1 MSRSWSAR
9 QWGREVALVALMTV
23 TVLWMGALS
32 PRFLTP
38 ANGLEI
44 VRNTFE
50 VGLLALALTP
60 LIIAGGIDLS
70 VGSITG
76 LCAVTLGMT
85 WRAGMPIGVA
95 VLSALAVGT
104 LAGAANGVLV
114 AHAGIPPLIVTIATL
129 AVYRG
134 LAYGLSHSQDVHGFP
149 ESFLGLGQGYLLS
162 WLPIQAL
169 VLAVATVGLGIY
181 LKRTIG
187 GRSIYAA
194 GAGEGAAFL
203 SGIDVAGVR
212 RGTYA
217 FAGFCAGVAAVLYV
231 ARVSTARADAGQ
243 GYELAAITAVLLGG
257 TRINGGEGGVGGTL
271 LGLLLIAVLQNGLS
285 FARVPADRQAVLL
298 GALLIVTVLLDR
310 RR

>member
-1 MSRSWSAR
+1 VSIPRSAR
-9 QWGREVALVALMTV
+9 RWGREAALVALLAV
-23 TVLWMGALS
+23 TVVWMGALS

-38 ANGLEI
+38 SNGLEI
-44 VRNTFE
+44 VRNAFE

-60 LIIAGGIDLS
+60 LIVAGGIDLS
-70 VGSITG
+70 VGSIIG
-76 LCAVTLGMT
+76 LCAVTLGLT
-85 WRAGMPIGVA
+85 WRAGAPIGAAALAA
-95 VLSALAVGT
+95 VAVGT
-104 LAGAANGVLV
+104 LAGAANGVFV
-114 AHAGIPPLIVTIATL
+114 AHAGIPPLIVTLATL

-149 ESFLGLGQGYLLS
+149 EGFLALGQGYLLS
-162 WLPIQAL
+162 WIPVQAV
-169 VLAVATVGLGIY
+169 VLSLAALGIGVYLTRTVG
-181 LKRTIG
+181 
-187 GRSIYAA
+187 GRAIYAA

-217 FAGFCAGVAAVLYV
+217 FAGFCAGIAAVLYV
-231 ARVSTARADAGQ
+231 ARVSTAKADAGQ

-257 TRINGGEGGVGGTL
+257 TRITGGEGSVGGTL

-298 GALLIVTVLLDR
+298 GALLIVTVLIDR

>member
-1 MSRSWSAR
+1 VSKALLAR
-9 QWGREVALVALMTV
+9 RWGREAALIVLLVV
-23 TVLWMGALS
+23 TTLWMGALS

-38 ANGLEI
+38 ANALEI

-60 LIIAGGIDLS
+60 LIVAGGIDLS
-70 VGSITG
+70 VGSIVG
-76 LCAVTLGMT
+76 LCAVTLGLA
-85 WRAGMPIGVA
+85 WRAGAPVGA
-95 VLSALAVGT
+95 AALAALTVGT
-104 LAGAANGVLV
+104 LAGSANGVLV
-114 AHAGIPPLIVTIATL
+114 AHAGVPPLIVTLATL

-149 ESFLGLGQGYLLS
+149 ESFLALGQGYLFT
-162 WLPIQAL
+162 WIPFQVL
-169 VLAVATVGLGIY
+169 VLAVAAVGIGVYMARTVG
-181 LKRTIG
+181 
-187 GRSIYAA
+187 GRAVYAV

-212 RGTYA
+212 RRTYA

-231 ARVSTARADAGQ
+231 ARVSTAKADAGQ

-257 TRINGGEGGVGGTL
+257 TRITGGAGSIGGTL

-298 GALLIVTVLLDR
+298 GALLIVTVLIDR